1 MNISWVQPGRNWEKS
16 DVNLSPRHIKDKI
29 FTGLSATSVILLTV
43 VLLIILGPMLL
54 RGSGAVFFRGTIEF
68 RKMQRDMHG
77 RGNTDKLNEQI
88 AETQK
93 LRTAVYEK
101 IQDFKRGVDT
111 EALTDQV
118 KQIYRQFGQQ
128 LRHKETQTQSQEYS
142 DLRALTRTIRD
153 TLITAFESDDKEQI
167 ARLIKSV
174 MQYRDNPE
182 FKGTA
187 AREFFTLAEQ
197 YGQAVS
203 KVDLK
208 ERRQYA
214 ESVKKIEGIL
224 FHSDEEPGLFG
235 PRPDEPLPA
244 LTMLRYGATRWD
256 RAKILLDDF
265 LWKDQWVQQKPGEP
279 LVNVKISR
287 AEEFKG
293 TQLEGLFAFV
303 EQNFDKMLLPKFTF
317 YWQYFIDGSTPGHYF
332 GGVGPEILGT
342 LMLTIL
348 AMVFVFPLGVISAAY
363 LVECTSDNLAIR
375 IVRLCINTLAGVPS
389 IVFGLFG
396 LAFFVLYF
404 LPLFG
409 APSKPCIM
417 AASLTLAV
425 LTLPVMIRASEEAIR
440 SVPQTYKEASLGLG
454 AGAFRTFIS
463 VTLPAAL
470 PGILTGTILSL
481 SRAAGE
487 TAPILFTGAIAFGP
501 LPKSLLDPTRTLA
514 TGAYDVAVGDRIAA
528 MAPHQQYGMV
538 VTLVLLVLCLNAAA
552 IVLRSRVSR
561 KLRGQ

>member
-1 MNISWVQPGRNWEKS
+1 
-16 DVNLSPRHIKDKI
+16 
-29 FTGLSATSVILLTV
+29 
-43 VLLIILGPMLL
+43 MLL

-77 RGNTDKLNEQI
+77 RGNPDRLNEQI
-88 AETQK
+88 KETQK

-101 IQDFKRGVDT
+101 IQDFKKGIDT
-111 EALTDQV
+111 ETLTDRA

-128 LRHKETQTQSQEYS
+128 LRHKETETQKYS

-153 TLITAFESDDKEQI
+153 ALITAFESENKEQI
-167 ARLIKSV
+167 AQLIESV
-174 MQYRDNPE
+174 MQHRDNPE

-187 AREFFTLAEQ
+187 ALEFFSLAEQ
-197 YGQAVS
+197 YQQAVS

-208 ERRQYA
+208 KRRQYA
-214 ESVKKIEGIL
+214 ESVKQIEGIL
-224 FHSDEEPGLFG
+224 FHSDEQPGLFG

-244 LTMLRYGATRWD
+244 LTMLRYGATRWT

-265 LWKDQWVQQKPGEP
+265 LWKDEWVQQKPGEP
-279 LVNVKISR
+279 LVKIKLSR

-293 TQLEGLFAFV
+293 TELEGLFTFV
-303 EQNFDKMLLPKFTF
+303 EQNINKMLLPRFTF

-342 LMLTIL
+342 LLLTIL
-348 AMVFVFPLGVISAAY
+348 AMVFVFPLGVISAAF
-363 LVECTSDNLAIR
+363 LVECTSDNPAVRVI
-375 IVRLCINTLAGVPS
+375 RLCINTLAGVPS

-409 APSKPCIM
+409 APSKPCIL

-440 SVPQTYKEASLGLG
+440 AVPHTYKEASLGLG
-454 AGAFRTFIS
+454 ASALRTFLT

-481 SRAAGE
+481 SRVAGE

-501 LPKSLLDPTRTLA
+501 LPKSLFDPTRTLSY
-514 TGAYDVAVGDRIAA
+514 GSYDIAVGDRIAA
-528 MAPHQQYGMV
+528 MVPHQQYGMV